1 MSTPEGHPVE
11 ISLASQRVEFTS
23 AILYN
28 IVMVL
33 LSRLSKGGIN
43 MAKQKHLTLS
53 MRIEIEQGFNLGKSF
68 KQL

>member
-11 ISLASQRVEFTS
+11 ISLAIQRVEFTS

-28 IVMVL
+28 IVRVL

-43 MAKQKHLTLS
+43 MANRNTLP
-53 MRIEIEQGFNLGKSF
+53 
-68 KQL
+68 